1 MWALVWLV
9 GARAAIGTVVAAS
22 IIAWCRS
29 PLLVAFEVAQV
40 FHEVGAVLEHVAA
53 LLRSTATTI
62 ATAIMTPA
70 SVVLRLVA
78 IELRATATRT
88 TTVFERG
95 GQKLSGKLAD
105 LDAIACGLPQ

>member
-40 FHEVGAVLEHVAA
+40 FHEVGAVLDHVAA
-53 LLRSTATTI
+53 LVRSATATI
-62 ATAIMTPA
+62 ATAIMSPA
-70 SVVLRLVA
+70 PVVRCLVA
-78 IELRATATRT
+78 IELRATA
-88 TTVFERG
+88 
-95 GQKLSGKLAD
+95 
-105 LDAIACGLPQ
+105 P